1 MHAQINEPRYQTNFG
16 WDRTGEL
23 VVVQVPARERWKE
36 VHGGKEERGER
47 TGRAE
52 GGASGPRSAVVH
64 AQLRQPRHQC
74 EVGAWDVA
82 DDLLSTQ
89 VPATASWV
97 SEEVAL
103 GGGV

>member
-1 MHAQINEPRYQTNFG
+1 VHAQINEPRQLADFG
-16 WDRTGEL
+16 WDRTGEQ